1 MIMEKNWK
9 LCERLVI
16 GIFED
21 SEALI
26 ADPSQK
32 TGEKEIDKKLGKIS
46 GKKLFVENNNFSI
59 RICGMNIMINHPD
72 FSNELILSNQTELQE
87 IIKIISQIQ
96 TDKGVFEGN
105 NWSLLMDN
113 HKNFLFE

>member
-32 TGEKEIDKKLGKIS
+32 TGEKEIDKKLLPFTDEQKAAMTERLAAARE
-46 GKKLFVENNNFSI
+46 KKGE
-59 RICGMNIMINHPD
+59 
-72 FSNELILSNQTELQE
+72 
-87 IIKIISQIQ
+87 
-96 TDKGVFEGN
+96 
-105 NWSLLMDN
+105 
-113 HKNFLFE
+113 